1 MIFWF
6 YIYLFKLLIQ
16 QSIFSG
22 KFNLLSKTIIKKM
35 LNENTSVLY
44 QARYCAQEDFS
55 VAVRKNTSL
64 KLLEIPLSMKSYE
77 NSKQKG
83 VITKRRHNFKI
94 VAHGSNLFVISE
106 SRRNIMFEK
115 YLVSSEEKIVFPSML
130 DKRINFCVCSFMQK
144 IYVIGGESKIQENS
158 ASFID
163 SCMCY
168 DIKSNKWTYVASII
182 ESRQNSSCAVFKSK
196 IVVTQDM

>member
-1 MIFWF
+1 
-6 YIYLFKLLIQ
+6 
-16 QSIFSG
+16 
-22 KFNLLSKTIIKKM
+22 M
-35 LNENTSVLY
+35 LNEKNSVLY

-77 NSKQKG
+77 NSKQIG
-83 VITKRRHNFKI
+83 VITKRRHNSKI

-115 YLVSSEEKIVFPSML
+115 YLVSSEEKIVLPSML

-158 ASFID
+158 SSIFD

-168 DIKSNKWTYVASII
+168 DIKTNK
-182 ESRQNSSCAVFKSK
+182 
-196 IVVTQDM
+196 